1 MRADRLVSENAAW
14 TVVAIAFFVGVF
26 FGVMAG
32 DMLWRLAYTR
42 AGLIQITDPAPYP
55 STPGFGASVS
65 ANASPNATMQATP
78 SGLTRRTE
86 KPPASLAVTIISAP
100 VDVRPDT
107 RGVSAYFC
115 AKPARASGSPMHC
128 GVCA

>member
-1 MRADRLVSENAAW
+1 MRVFPCREHGAQTHNAGSRLSPE
-14 TVVAIAFFVGVF
+14 
-26 FGVMAG
+26 
-32 DMLWRLAYTR
+32 R
-42 AGLIQITDPAPYP
+42 PHP

-107 RGVSAYFC
+107 RGV
-115 AKPARASGSPMHC
+115 
-128 GVCA
+128 